1 MSRLGLFRTALL
13 TSVALSFGAQEAAAQ
28 IEEILVTARKREE
41 SLQEIPLSVTAF
53 DAAALE
59 RNRIQTIEDLA
70 KYTPGLVFD
79 GGFVPQDTRP
89 QIRGLP
95 ATRGRPPVGILVDG
109 IDVSSESML
118 TAGGGMLA
126 NLRLIDAE
134 RIEVVKGP
142 QSALYGRVAFGGAIN
157 YISKKPGDEFEGSFT
172 ADVGDYGQFEL
183 RGAVSG
189 PFSDKVSLGIN
200 AAHAEHDGYYE
211 NSLDGQELGGY
222 ESNGVSV
229 AAHFTPSDRLTV
241 DTRVSYSEDDYAPR
255 AQTLLSTST
264 NSSSAIPL
272 PASAVGLL
280 VPGQFGPTPLGATV
294 FVPNPGEI
302 RSSGPVF
309 LSLDATTGQR
319 FKGSTL
325 NSLIVSNV
333 LEYDFDNNISL
344 TSWTGYTR
352 AKATQNQDVDFFA
365 TAPGFNLLPA
375 PGGFAETLPFLFQFD
390 LDTTTKQFQQEVRI
404 GDLQS
409 DGLRWSVG
417 GQYWQERVDQL
428 NNNLISLMFG
438 IPGFTPSAALN
449 ISQASIPPAS
459 RESRNTNHW
468 SAYGIVEYDITEQL
482 TASVEAR
489 YSDETLDVSYV
500 VGGRGANG
508 FVAPGFIIPG
518 ADQPVP
524 VTAGPIV
531 PLSSSDNFF
540 TPRFAL
546 EYQATDTNLLYA
558 SVSKGVKPG
567 GVSTI
572 AGTAPGNGRF
582 FPEKLWN
589 YEIGSKNTF
598 ADGTV
603 LANIAGFYM
612 DYSGKQVTLLE
623 PNPDNAQG
631 NDLVVRNAGSARVYG
646 VELELGVSPTDELDF
661 SLGYTYLDSK
671 YTDFVVTTTS
681 ALGIALAGNCTPVDL
696 PNGTQSCST
705 DFSGEPLER
714 SPKHAL
720 TLAASYRTPVWNDW
734 DLVLD
739 VAGQYQSKRN
749 QDSNAF
755 HFFGSYFNVDARIGL
770 DAETWSVF
778 LYGENVLNDDTVR
791 SAQGS
796 GDFAALG
803 NLAIITF
810 EPDKPQGGIRV
821 NYKF

>member
-1 MSRLGLFRTALL
+1 MSNTKFLRAALL
-13 TSVALSFGAQEAAAQ
+13 ASVAVGFTVQDATAQ
-28 IEEILVTARKREE
+28 IEEIIVTSRKREE
-41 SLQEIPLSVTAF
+41 SLQDIPMSITAF
-53 DAAALE
+53 DSAAIE
-59 RNRIQTIEDLA
+59 RNRIQNIDDLA

-95 ATRGRPPVGILVDG
+95 ATRGRPPVGVMIDG

-126 NLRLIDAE
+126 NLRLIDPE

-157 YISKKPGDEFEGSFT
+157 YISKKPGDEFEGNFSV
-172 ADVGDYGQFEL
+172 DIGDYGLFEL

-189 PFSDKVSLGIN
+189 PVTEKMSLGIN
-200 AAHAEHDGYYE
+200 AAFAKHDGYYE
-211 NSLDGQELGGY
+211 NALDGQELGGF
-222 ESNGVSV
+222 ESGGFSI
-229 AAHFTPSDRLTV
+229 AAHFEPSDNLMM
-241 DTRVSYSEDDYAPR
+241 DTRISYSEDDYAPR
-255 AQTLLSTST
+255 AQTLLSLST
-264 NSSSAIPL
+264 NSSVAIDL

-280 VPGQFGPTPLGATV
+280 IPGTFGPTPLPAQA
-294 FVPNPGEI
+294 FVPRFGEI
-302 RSSGPVF
+302 TSSGQVF
-309 LSLDATTGQR
+309 LSQDAITGER

-325 NSLIVSNV
+325 DSLIINNT
-333 LEYDFDNNISL
+333 LEYEFDNNLTL

-352 AKATQNQDVDFFA
+352 AESLQNQDVDFFGA
-365 TAPGFNLLPA
+365 APAFSLLPA
-375 PGGFAETLPFLFQFD
+375 PAGFAEPLPFLFQFD
-390 LDTTTKQFQQEVRI
+390 LDTTTKQFNQEIRI
-404 GDLQS
+404 GDLTS

-438 IPGFTPSAALN
+438 LPGLLPSAGKNVGA
-449 ISQASIPPAS
+449 ITVPPAS
-459 RESRNTNHW
+459 PEFRNTDHW
-468 SAYGIVEYDITEQL
+468 SVYGIVEYDISDQL

-500 VGGRGANG
+500 EGGRGA
-508 FVAPGFIIPG
+508 VGFIGPFPG
-518 ADQPVP
+518 AD
-524 VTAGPIV
+524 GPIDV
-531 PLSSSDNFF
+531 NVGPTVFLESSDNFF
-540 TPRFAL
+540 TPKFSL

-572 AGTAPGNGRF
+572 AGTAAGNGRF

-589 YEIGSKNTF
+589 YEIGSKNSF
-598 ADGTV
+598 ADGRV
-603 LANIAGFYM
+603 VANVTGFYM

-623 PNPDNAQG
+623 PNPNNAQG

-646 VELELGVSPTDELDF
+646 LEMELAANPTDELNL

-681 ALGIALAGNCTPVDL
+681 ALGIALAGNCTPIAL
-696 PNGTQSCST
+696 PNGLGSCST
-705 DFSGEPLER
+705 DFSGEALER
-714 SPKHAL
+714 TPKHSL
-720 TLAASYRTPVWNDW
+720 TVAASYRTPVSDGM
-734 DLVLD
+734 DLVVDLS
-739 VAGQYQSKRN
+739 AQYQSKRN

-755 HFFGSYFNVDARIGL
+755 HYFGSYVNVDGRIGV
-770 DAETWSVF
+770 DTETWSAF
-778 LYGENVLNDDTVR
+778 LYGENILNDDTVR
-791 SAQGS
+791 SGQSS
-796 GDFAALG
+796 GDFSALG

-810 EPDKPQGGIRV
+810 EPDKPQVGIRFG
-821 NYKF
+821 YRL